1 MSNNSAARAR
11 RLAVSTVAEIDEDT
25 RNLHSYAVIAIVLS
39 ALTVLGMW
47 ALNAFV
53 PQGYGRGVV
62 MVIAFIGLLVM
73 ATAALHPKFL
83 FWAAGLGAIVEG
95 LNDRDITQGSVQGV
109 RVYFRVVSGAL
120 FYFTASAVILA
131 IIPFTK
137 APSVFWGFAL
147 IIIAVSTLFAY
158 LNVDTGKWKVRIVV
172 TSVIVLSLLLAAKL
186 LLPEGVLQL
195 GTSSYN
201 ALDRDAARRA
211 AIIELCSKE
220 PSHKK
225 CSLEDSEDTI
235 ARGPAM
241 VPAGKSGSAVA
252 PATKWSEWRKFDK
265 TGLCFRAWT
274 ANPDVDDVRVRY
286 MDREGEK
293 WSYGGGYI
301 HDVVAI
307 SFTSK
312 IGMPVRTYYETW
324 EKVRGKNCTKA

>member
-1 MSNNSAARAR
+1 MNNNSAARAR

-95 LNDRDITQGSVQGV
+95 LNDRDITQGSMQGV

-172 TSVIVLSLLLAAKL
+172 TSVIILSLLLAAKL

-201 ALDRDAARRA
+201 ALDRSAQRQAD
-211 AIIELCSKE
+211 IINIC
-220 PSHKK
+220 
-225 CSLEDSEDTI
+225 SED
-235 ARGPAM
+235 P
-241 VPAGKSGSAVA
+241 
-252 PATKWSEWRKFDK
+252 
-265 TGLCFRAWT
+265 
-274 ANPDVDDVRVRY
+274 ANPICPSNVSSAGTPPETTPTPVEVYDVFVPGRGCSEPAQNTDSRFWINPFPKDARTGWPDLTLVITPRTGKGWVPY
-286 MDREGEK
+286 KDTMK
-293 WSYGGGYI
+293 SYSYI
-301 HDVVAI
+301 RWCNN
-307 SFTSK
+307 TGRK
-312 IGMPVRTYYETW
+312 TW
-324 EKVRGKNCTKA
+324 MTVEVYKGRL